1 MIRAPRTVKPAPTM
15 DDTIAKKSR
24 HPMRRVLDVLAGFHL
39 ASVLILLLGI
49 LTWLGTLEQVD
60 MGLFEVKKKYFS
72 ASTFWVVPKYNGYTV
87 PLILPN
93 AYWVGMLFFLNLSLG
108 TIFKARWRPAT
119 MGILIAHF
127 GILFLLLGA
136 FVTQHFSK
144 RGNMAITE
152 GETSDVAQDYFD
164 HVIEVTELVDGKPAK
179 VNVVETKYLS
189 DLDPE
194 DTRLFRME
202 NLPFDLKVQEYRVN
216 ARPVSTAEKPAQPG
230 SAVVDGYFL
239 DPREPAVDAERNLG
253 ACRLAVLDKKGESLG
268 AYLLSIASFYPVTVR
283 VEDRMYAIQI
293 AKSSWKMPFKVHL
306 TKFTHEFHPG
316 TMRPKRFES
325 EIERIEEE
333 QTEPVLIKMNEPMR
347 REGFTFF
354 QASWGPQDGPP
365 GRKLF
370 SVFEVV
376 KNPADKWPE
385 YSLYI
390 VAAGL
395 LLQFSMKLIQ
405 FIIQQ
410 TKRNG

>member
-230 SAVVDGYFL
+230 SAVVDGSAGACGGCGAQSGCLSAGGVGQEGRVVGCVF
-239 DPREPAVDAERNLG
+239 AVDCEF
-253 ACRLAVLDKKGESLG
+253 
-268 AYLLSIASFYPVTVR
+268 LSRHGSGGRQDVCDT
-283 VEDRMYAIQI
+283 DR
-293 AKSSWKMPFKVHL
+293 
-306 TKFTHEFHPG
+306 
-316 TMRPKRFES
+316 
-325 EIERIEEE
+325 EE
-333 QTEPVLIKMNEPMR
+333 QLEDAVQGAPDEVHAR
-347 REGFTFF
+347 V
-354 QASWGPQDGPP
+354 SP
-365 GRKLF
+365 G
-370 SVFEVV
+370 
-376 KNPADKWPE
+376 DD
-385 YSLYI
+385 
-390 VAAGL
+390 AAEAV
-395 LLQFSMKLIQ
+395 
-405 FIIQQ
+405 
-410 TKRNG
+410 